1 MDPTLLS
8 LLETI
13 PQKSPRSK
21 LETHRELIRQLRRKG
36 CTYRD
41 IVRILHERVGLEVAV
56 STIHSFVKVRAKHR
70 KQVQYEL
77 PPLEPQS
84 PVTARTNPEDGA
96 SRMAALKAKPVE
108 QKAKPKT
115 LSLRRERTAEA
126 HQSRRIAM
134 NTETKNKRVVFTMGG
149 KGGVDKTGLMV
160 VLAEWFEAN
169 EIPFTLL
176 DLDTENKARGSLKH
190 FFNGPVAK
198 VNIHTP
204 AGLDAF
210 VDHLESGAAII
221 LADMGAGSGQV
232 ASDWFDAMYEDVAAT
247 SARFTAV
254 GIVTPDPA
262 SVESV
267 LAWANRL
274 QERVQYLIVQN
285 ATSPQSDF
293 SYWDS
298 AEQAVRFREALSPIV
313 IRMEFRLAELENPAR
328 QHGIRLGQVA
338 TRQNAINE
346 LKRASIVM
354 RAESYRR
361 RLFSEFD
368 RAKEMFLP

>member
-1 MDPTLLS
+1 
-8 LLETI
+8 
-13 PQKSPRSK
+13 
-21 LETHRELIRQLRRKG
+21 
-36 CTYRD
+36 
-41 IVRILHERVGLEVAV
+41 
-56 STIHSFVKVRAKHR
+56 
-70 KQVQYEL
+70 
-77 PPLEPQS
+77 
-84 PVTARTNPEDGA
+84 
-96 SRMAALKAKPVE
+96 
-108 QKAKPKT
+108 
-115 LSLRRERTAEA
+115 
-126 HQSRRIAM
+126 M
-134 NTETKNKRVVFTMGG
+134 NAQPKNKRVVFTMGG
-149 KGGVDKTGLMV
+149 KGGVGKTGLMV
-160 VLAEWFEAN
+160 ALAEWFEAN

-190 FFNGPVAK
+190 FFNGSVAK

-247 SARFTAV
+247 GARFTAV

-274 QERVQYLIVQN
+274 QERAQYLIVQN
-285 ATSPQSDF
+285 ATGPQADF
-293 SYWDS
+293 SYWES
-298 AEQAVRFREALSPIV
+298 AEQAIRFREALSPIV

-328 QHGIRLGQVA
+328 QHGVRLGQVA
-338 TRQNAINE
+338 TRENAINE

>member
-1 MDPTLLS
+1 
-8 LLETI
+8 
-13 PQKSPRSK
+13 
-21 LETHRELIRQLRRKG
+21 
-36 CTYRD
+36 
-41 IVRILHERVGLEVAV
+41 
-56 STIHSFVKVRAKHR
+56 
-70 KQVQYEL
+70 
-77 PPLEPQS
+77 
-84 PVTARTNPEDGA
+84 
-96 SRMAALKAKPVE
+96 
-108 QKAKPKT
+108 
-115 LSLRRERTAEA
+115 
-126 HQSRRIAM
+126 M
-134 NTETKNKRVVFTMGG
+134 NAPAKNKRVVFTMGG
-149 KGGVDKTGLMV
+149 KGGVGKTGLMV
-160 VLAEWFEAN
+160 ALAEWFEAN

-190 FFNGPVAK
+190 FFNGSVAK

-247 SARFTAV
+247 GARFTAV
-254 GIVTPDPA
+254 GVVTSDPA

-267 LAWANRL
+267 LAWANQL

-298 AEQAVRFREALSPIV
+298 AEQALRFREALSPIV

-338 TRQNAINE
+338 TRQNTINE